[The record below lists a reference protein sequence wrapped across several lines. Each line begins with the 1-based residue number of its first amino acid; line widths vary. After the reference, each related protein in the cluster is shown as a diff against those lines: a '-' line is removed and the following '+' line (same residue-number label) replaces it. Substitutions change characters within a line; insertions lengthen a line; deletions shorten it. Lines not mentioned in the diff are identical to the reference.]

1 MWTSSESSEFTES
14 LRGCRMQNPSRPDVC
29 GKTIAVKHRLRYFG
43 GKIGEKGERMMK
55 SINEAEIDNTC
66 RERWY
71 LAESYP
77 YFWAISELSQS
88 DSRAV
93 GLQTADFPYQ
103 SLEFYFP
110 VQLQCDITQ
119 TVQYWQ
125 LTVVV
130 ILVSWCWFSSLC
142 AVYPLLLIECVFN
155 VISRLIRVSSFG
167 ILTPSSHPLQSE
179 GDLSFDGE
187 LFVTQEVSSAP
198 LIQTTAVTGAT
209 PRSQLLQAD
218 PVLNLPGPSGDAGAV
233 ADVPPANVAVQP
245 AAPPDVG
252 FWHTVPYSPFAGNP
266 PPLI

>member
-1 MWTSSESSEFTES
+1 
-14 LRGCRMQNPSRPDVC
+14 MQDIPACVD
-29 GKTIAVKHRLRYFG
+29 HG
-43 GKIGEKGERMMK
+43 GVIGFRSADLGYDFLMK
-55 SINEAEIDNTC
+55 
-66 RERWY
+66 R
-71 LAESYP
+71 
-77 YFWAISELSQS
+77 
-88 DSRAV
+88 
-93 GLQTADFPYQ
+93 
-103 SLEFYFP
+103 
-110 VQLQCDITQ
+110 
-119 TVQYWQ
+119 YWQ

-209 PRSQLLQAD
+209 PRSLLLQAD

-252 FWHTVPYSPFAGNP
+252 AASTWSISCSWGPGSSHFLVTLLQ
-266 PPLI
+266 PLIASCLPSSCHLCCFTAVAAKPCAPHVCDLHLIACLPRRSLFCYCFCYLSLLRYLSLLCYCFRCAT